1 MTLCVQ
7 EQQQQKKRL
16 KKPICKDPL
25 LNRAN
30 KHILTKGED
39 KVPFHALKKL
49 RLEGN

>member
-7 EQQQQKKRL
+7 EQQQKKRL

-39 KVPFHALKKL
+39 KGPFHALKKL